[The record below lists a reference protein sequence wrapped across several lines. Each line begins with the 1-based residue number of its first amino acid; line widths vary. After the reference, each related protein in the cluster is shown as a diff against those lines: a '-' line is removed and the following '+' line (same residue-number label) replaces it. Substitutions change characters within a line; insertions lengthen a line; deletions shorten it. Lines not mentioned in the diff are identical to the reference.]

1 MDFMNVDGVG
11 YKHGSFN
18 RFRHINQGE
27 IPMLTCI
34 RYHGYGMICI
44 NIYTLTKISFLNG
57 FHDQQLDLS
66 IV

>member
-44 NIYTLTKISFLNG
+44 NIYTLTKISYG
-57 FHDQQLDLS
+57 SYKDKLS
-66 IV
+66 ERIS